1 MRRVWTALG
10 FTVLATFA
18 TAADL
23 PRKAP
28 LAPPVQ
34 PEQAA
39 SWTGFYVGA
48 HAGYSW
54 GRWDGDLTFDPGTGP
69 IVVFD
74 PSHRKIDANG
84 ALVGGQVGLN
94 DQLNSFVFGL
104 EADASWTNLK
114 GSGSFSTIPGDMN
127 WAIENRLDWFG
138 TVRGRVGIAANNFL
152 FYGTGGVAFGQ
163 AKANQIVTNIIPCCL
178 VTASHQPMKI
188 TSAGR
193 LALALNGCIPEIGRA
208 EVDLGSADY
217 RFVGV
222 TFVGT
227 PHTTDSFTA
236 DLAFTSF
243 ERA

>member
-10 FTVLATFA
+10 FTVLATSA

-28 LAPPVQ
+28 PAPPVH

-84 ALVGGQVGLN
+84 ALVGGQVGFN
-94 DQLNSFVFGL
+94 YQLNSFVFGL

-127 WAIENRLDWFG
+127 WAI
-138 TVRGRVGIAANNFL
+138 A
-152 FYGTGGVAFGQ
+152 
-163 AKANQIVTNIIPCCL
+163 
-178 VTASHQPMKI
+178 
-188 TSAGR
+188 
-193 LALALNGCIPEIGRA
+193 
-208 EVDLGSADY
+208 
-217 RFVGV
+217 
-222 TFVGT
+222 
-227 PHTTDSFTA
+227 
-236 DLAFTSF
+236 
-243 ERA
+243 